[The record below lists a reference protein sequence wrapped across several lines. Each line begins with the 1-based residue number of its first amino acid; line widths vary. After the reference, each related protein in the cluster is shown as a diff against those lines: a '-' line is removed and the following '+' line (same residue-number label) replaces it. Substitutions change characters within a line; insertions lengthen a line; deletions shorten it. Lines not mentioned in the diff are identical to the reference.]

1 MYDTQFTSKFQ
12 TSKAHRTSQRFL
24 HVERVGHVR
33 QATLFGTQS
42 TQTHL
47 ERHLAGYKIL
57 YLSSESFISIN
68 KHEPLLVFPILKL
81 RRHNFDT
88 KIIIMIIIIILIV
101 IIIIIILIVIII
113 IIIICLVKLRH
124 FCNLFRAF
132 LQSIRTFL
140 QYCVEHLCRIQKIIL
155 SGIRPGSEVG

>member
-101 IIIIIILIVIII
+101 IIIIII
-113 IIIICLVKLRH
+113 IICLVKLRH

>member
-1 MYDTQFTSKFQ
+1 MYDTQLTSKFQ
-12 TSKAHRTSQRFL
+12 TSKAHRTSQRFW

-88 KIIIMIIIIILIV
+88 KIIIMIIIIMIV
-101 IIIIIILIVIII
+101 IIIIIIM
-113 IIIICLVKLRH
+113 ICLVKLRH